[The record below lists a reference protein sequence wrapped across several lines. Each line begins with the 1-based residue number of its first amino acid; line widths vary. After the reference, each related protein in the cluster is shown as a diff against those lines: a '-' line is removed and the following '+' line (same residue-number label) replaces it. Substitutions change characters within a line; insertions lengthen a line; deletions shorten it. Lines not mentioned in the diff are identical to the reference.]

1 MEADKGM
8 KDVRQTGENARKGPV
23 ISLRPHHG
31 LCLQFFEGKGY
42 SDGFTAHMGQVK
54 AFLEAGARI
63 TVTEADDEICSRCP
77 NRKGHGC
84 ISDEKVRS
92 YDRKVLEICGLA
104 GGEQMTW
111 EVFRELVK
119 EKIIHGAGRALVCPD
134 CQWQEIC
141 EEKEREIRRFG
152 ASPSDHC
159 QR

>member
-1 MEADKGM
+1 MEADRGM
-8 KDVRQTGENARKGPV
+8 RDVQKTGGNARERST

-54 AFLEAGARI
+54 ALLEAGGRI

-84 ISDEKVRS
+84 VSDEKVRS
-92 YDRKVLEICGLA
+92 YDRKVLEVCGLS
-104 GGEQMTW
+104 GGEQMAW
-111 EVFRELVK
+111 ETFRELVR
-119 EKIIHGAGRALVCPD
+119 EKIIRGAGRALVCPD
-134 CQWQEIC
+134 CQWQDIC
-141 EEKEREIRRFG
+141 QEKEREIRRFG
-152 ASPSDHC
+152 GSPSDHC

>member
-1 MEADKGM
+1 
-8 KDVRQTGENARKGPV
+8 
-23 ISLRPHHG
+23 
-31 LCLQFFEGKGY
+31 
-42 SDGFTAHMGQVK
+42 MGQVK

-141 EEKEREIRRFG
+141 EEKERGDPPLRRI
-152 ASPSDHC
+152 SL
-159 QR
+159 

>member
-8 KDVRQTGENARKGPV
+8 KDVRQTGENAREGPV

-92 YDRKVLEICGLA
+92 YDRKVLEICGL
-104 GGEQMTW
+104 
-111 EVFRELVK
+111 FDL
-119 EKIIHGAGRALVCPD
+119 
-134 CQWQEIC
+134 
-141 EEKEREIRRFG
+141 
-152 ASPSDHC
+152 
-159 QR
+159 

>member
-1 MEADKGM
+1 
-8 KDVRQTGENARKGPV
+8 
-23 ISLRPHHG
+23 
-31 LCLQFFEGKGY
+31 
-42 SDGFTAHMGQVK
+42 MGQVK

-111 EVFRELVK
+111 EVVRELVK